1 MHFQQEFFYL
11 FKLLVTLWSQGGLRA
26 AGSGSAYTSQDQVLV
41 AFTDHAAATKC
52 SPSQSLNWFRL
63 MRCGDHVPKSREG
76 PGFLTEHMAFE
87 DCGFLNPITQR
98 HRVKEKQQDVFFF
111 PDGKPVLLNRQWF
124 QLEESH
130 VAITF
135 WNSCC
140 LDSMSKFSLLTCMAP
155 AVVVTQ
161 HVFLVVV
168 TVGSFNAFSGGDRRR
183 HVR

>member
-111 PDGKPVLLNRQWF
+111 QMANQCFWTGSGFNLRSHMWPLHF
-124 QLEESH
+124 EIH
-130 VAITF
+130 VAWIRCQNF
-135 WNSCC
+135 HCSHAW
-140 LDSMSKFSLLTCMAP
+140 L
-155 AVVVTQ
+155 Q
-161 HVFLVVV
+161 
-168 TVGSFNAFSGGDRRR
+168 R
-183 HVR
+183 

>member
-111 PDGKPVLLNRQWF
+111 SRWQTSASE
-124 QLEESH
+124 Q
-130 VAITF
+130 
-135 WNSCC
+135 
-140 LDSMSKFSLLTCMAP
+140 
-155 AVVVTQ
+155 AVVSTWGVTCG
-161 HVFLVVV
+161 HYILKFMLLGFDVKIFIAHMH
-168 TVGSFNAFSGGDRRR
+168 GSSGSCHPARFPSSSNCRFIQCL
-183 HVR
+183 